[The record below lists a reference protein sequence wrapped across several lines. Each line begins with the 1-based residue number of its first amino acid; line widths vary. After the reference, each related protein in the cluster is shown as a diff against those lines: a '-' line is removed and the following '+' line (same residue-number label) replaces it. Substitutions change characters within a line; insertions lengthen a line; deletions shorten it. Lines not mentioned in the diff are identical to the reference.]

1 MFSDKLNNALTE
13 AINLAV
19 QRRDEYITIEHV
31 FLSIIKDEYI
41 QDLLKR
47 CGGDVEVLKRKL
59 EVYLSRFSVKTMM
72 SGNYEPFKTMALK
85 RVINNVILHIQS
97 AEKEEGGIEDFLIA
111 IFDEKNSYSRNLL
124 LSQDI
129 TKLDL
134 LELIAESKNNLNKKS
149 KNKKENKTAL
159 TEFTINLTEMAK
171 KGKIDPLIGRERE
184 VERVMQTLCR
194 RKKNNPLLVG
204 EAGVGKTAIVEGLA
218 LKIANGE
225 VPEVIKNSVIYS
237 LDIGILLAGTKY
249 RGEFE
254 KRIKAVLDELKEKP
268 NAILFIDEIHTMV
281 GAGATSGGSIDLSNL
296 LKPALARGEI
306 KCIGATTHSEWKNY
320 FDKDKALSRRFAKID
335 VDEPN
340 IDNAIQIL
348 KGLKGRYEE
357 FHKVKYSDKIL
368 ENVVKLSKKYIN
380 DKYLPDSAIDI
391 IDEVGASFSLQ
402 KEKKEIVE
410 MVDIEKIISKFTNV
424 PISNLS
430 KDDLSLLENLTDKLK
445 ERVFGQDRAI
455 EKLSLA
461 IKRNKAG
468 LGRENSPIGVF
479 LFTGP
484 TGVGKT
490 ELAKVLSK
498 TLNIN
503 FLRFDMSEYMEK
515 HSVSSLIGA
524 PPGYVGYEDGGEL
537 SEAIRRNPYSVLL
550 LDEIEKAHPEL
561 LNILLQVFDNGI
573 LTDNQGMKIDFRNV
587 IIVMTS
593 NLGTKEGN
601 SMGFN
606 SKQEYKY
613 ISAIKEFFSPEFI
626 NRLDAIVNFNPLG
639 KELMIRVVEKFISE
653 LEEQLKDKEIS
664 IKISKKAKEY
674 LAEKGFSDEFGARNL
689 SRLIDDEVRIKL
701 SDEILF
707 GSLKN
712 GGEVFIDFDK
722 EEKRLKFDFKSLK
735 SESPTT

>member
-410 MVDIEKIISKFTNV
+410 MVDVEKIISKFTNV

-587 IIVMTS
+587 IIIMTS

-664 IKISKKAKEY
+664 IKISQKAKEY

-712 GGEVFIDFDK
+712 GGEVFIDFDE